1 MTQEPNAGKGNAAP
15 VGSGERTVRQGECV
29 ISIANEAGHLWE
41 TVWNDPANEEL
52 KTARG
57 APHVLLEGDRLHVP
71 PIRLKEATAASD
83 ETHRFRRKGIPIH
96 FELVVKED
104 DEPLANCRYTLDIE
118 GNIFEGTTPD
128 DGLIRVPIQPKT
140 GKGELRV
147 FVDSIER
154 VYPLVFGS
162 LDPPHTSTG
171 AVGRLQ
177 NMGYLETDDEE
188 YLQEALSNFQR
199 DNSLSDSGELD
210 EATAA
215 KLAEVHGS

>member
-1 MTQEPNAGKGNAAP
+1 MTQEPNAGKGNPAP
-15 VGSGERTVRQGECV
+15 VGSGERTVLIGECV
-29 ISIANEAGHLWE
+29 ISIANEVGHLWE
-41 TVWNDPANEEL
+41 TVWNDSANEEL

-71 PIRLKEATAASD
+71 PIQPKDVAAATD
-83 ETHRFRRKGIPIH
+83 KTHRFERKGIPIH

-104 DEPLANCRYTLDIE
+104 DEPLAGCRYTLNIE
-118 GNIFEGTTPD
+118 GKILEGTIPD
-128 DGLIRVPIQPKT
+128 DGLIRVPIKAKT
-140 GKGELRV
+140 CRGELRT

-177 NMGYLETDDEE
+177 NMDYLESDDEKE
-188 YLQEALSNFQR
+188 IQDALKKFQR
-199 DNSLSDSGELD
+199 DHSLSDSGELD